1 MNVSEEDFVSFVS
14 IDSGVD
20 HDERHACS
28 LLTLV
33 DAAHRQA
40 CVPEIPD
47 ETRPQRLRPVRP
59 YDEDVSGR
67 IGRRLLTYVG
77 PVRERDDFPTPLQP
91 RRGVEIDLDLL
102 GYGRMVTMAAHA
114 QRSPAV
120 DFDNG
125 EVIGRTTTDRVVC
138 APCLGDPSAVQS
150 LSRPVL
156 HENDFDSGARPRREA
171 CRESADHSRERD
183 EERAAQRSVIGVD
196 YPKLV
201 VARWR
206 PIPPYSRSMSVPR
219 PERFTI
225 LVIDDDELV
234 REMVVEL
241 LQTEGH
247 RVLSASSGEDGLAT
261 VRAVRP
267 DLILVD
273 HHMPGMTG
281 HEVVQRL
288 KADAS
293 TGPIPVVALTS
304 AGGEDVHKL
313 SLAGAVAFI
322 PKPFDP
328 SEFRRLIAD
337 ILSVTTGRTRRTES

>member
-1 MNVSEEDFVSFVS
+1 
-14 IDSGVD
+14 
-20 HDERHACS
+20 
-28 LLTLV
+28 
-33 DAAHRQA
+33 
-40 CVPEIPD
+40 
-47 ETRPQRLRPVRP
+47 
-59 YDEDVSGR
+59 
-67 IGRRLLTYVG
+67 
-77 PVRERDDFPTPLQP
+77 
-91 RRGVEIDLDLL
+91 
-102 GYGRMVTMAAHA
+102 
-114 QRSPAV
+114 
-120 DFDNG
+120 
-125 EVIGRTTTDRVVC
+125 
-138 APCLGDPSAVQS
+138 
-150 LSRPVL
+150 
-156 HENDFDSGARPRREA
+156 
-171 CRESADHSRERD
+171 
-183 EERAAQRSVIGVD
+183 
-196 YPKLV
+196 
-201 VARWR
+201 
-206 PIPPYSRSMSVPR
+206 MSVPR

-247 RVLSASSGEDGLAT
+247 RVLSVSSGEDGLAT

-288 KADAS
+288 KADAA

>member
-1 MNVSEEDFVSFVS
+1 LA
-14 IDSGVD
+14 G
-20 HDERHACS
+20 
-28 LLTLV
+28 
-33 DAAHRQA
+33 
-40 CVPEIPD
+40 
-47 ETRPQRLRPVRP
+47 
-59 YDEDVSGR
+59 
-67 IGRRLLTYVG
+67 
-77 PVRERDDFPTPLQP
+77 
-91 RRGVEIDLDLL
+91 
-102 GYGRMVTMAAHA
+102 
-114 QRSPAV
+114 
-120 DFDNG
+120 
-125 EVIGRTTTDRVVC
+125 
-138 APCLGDPSAVQS
+138 
-150 LSRPVL
+150 
-156 HENDFDSGARPRREA
+156 RPR
-171 CRESADHSRERD
+171 
-183 EERAAQRSVIGVD
+183 RSVIGVD
-196 YPKLV
+196 YPKLVV

-328 SEFRRLIAD
+328 AEFRRLIAD